1 MLVSLISI
9 GIAEVEA
16 RATAAWYVRT
26 KKCQI
31 LRHFFTDLF
40 SLCYDYCLRFL
51 LCDGTRLDLDQVLQL
66 AKEKI
71 VRIAIL
77 YSRKLWRGF

>member
-1 MLVSLISI
+1 MSDIV
-9 GIAEVEA
+9 
-16 RATAAWYVRT
+16 TF
-26 KKCQI
+26 
-31 LRHFFTDLF
+31 FFTDLF

-71 VRIAIL
+71 VRFAIP
-77 YSRKLWRGF
+77 YSGKLWRGF